1 MATFAARRL
10 TDMAHNTA
18 HIIGIELLAA
28 AQGVDF
34 HRPLRSSPALEA
46 VHARIRAD
54 VPFYDADRYLAP
66 ELEAAW
72 RIVLSGDLDHVAADL
87 LPSLGPG

>member
-1 MATFAARRL
+1 
-10 TDMAHNTA
+10 
-18 HIIGIELLAA
+18 
-28 AQGVDF
+28 
-34 HRPLRSSPALEA
+34 

-54 VPFYDADRYLAP
+54 VPVYDADRYLAP